1 MEFQKLFPFLGKRKR
16 TVQFLARF
24 EVHLRGFCFLFFP
37 SLFAELAVGNEIV
50 IFRRGELE
58 SVVRLMRRWW
68 FVCKKKQHVWC
79 VSAREMVQRTTCDG
93 VLTQKNKGK
102 RRCKKNE
109 TRTLD
114 PFKNQSVRVLLLFW
128 QRPSRLL
135 ERGEE
140 EKDAFVMKILM
151 WRNLSQ
157 RLVLFPLSASHWL
170 RSKAKGNF

>member
-1 MEFQKLFPFLGKRKR
+1 MHPFSGISNLFFPFWGKR

-37 SLFAELAVGNEIV
+37 SLFAALAVGNEIV

-58 SVVRLMRRWW
+58 SVFDETMMTWRRNNKCDASVHGKCFNGHVTAFWCRKTKGKG
-68 FVCKKKQHVWC
+68 FKKKE
-79 VSAREMVQRTTCDG
+79 A
-93 VLTQKNKGK
+93 
-102 RRCKKNE
+102 
-109 TRTLD
+109 RTLD
-114 PFKNQSVRVLLLFW
+114 PFKNQFVLVLLLFW
-128 QRPSRLL
+128 QRPSRL
-135 ERGEE
+135 ERGLEE
-140 EKDAFVMKILM
+140 EDVLMMKILM